1 MKMKKIIFLL
11 LLSSGLS
18 AQYIEPIDSL
28 PLTPPI
34 ERTTYQRPE
43 ISLPT
48 LMTPNGDGLN
58 DVLYIENL
66 TEYDVRELKIWN
78 RWGTPVYQSDDY
90 QNDWDG
96 GNVSDGVYFYEL
108 YVRNQQVIGNCY
120 GTLTIIENQ

>member
-1 MKMKKIIFLL
+1 MNKIIFLL

-34 ERTTYQRPE
+34 GRTTYERPE
-43 ISLPT
+43 IALPT

-108 YVRNQQVIGNCY
+108 YVRNQQVMGSCY
-120 GTLTIIENQ
+120 GTLTIIENE

>member
-1 MKMKKIIFLL
+1 MKKIIFLL

-34 ERTTYQRPE
+34 ERTTYQLPE

-48 LMTPNGDGLN
+48 LMTPNNDGLN